1 MAVGFKKT
9 VQIRMVWFSVLAVIG
24 FLGTS
29 EKFRTL
35 NRDGLCDQYWGYL
48 TKPPDTLLKIAGL
61 FLYPVE
67 IPGSW
72 VTVGEF
78 GNAQSLIVQT
88 RFISRGTQGHA
99 LAAMSGCDMAI

>member
-1 MAVGFKKT
+1 MAVGVKKT

-35 NRDGLCDQYWGYL
+35 NRDGLCDQYLGYL

-61 FLYPVE
+61 FLTR
-67 IPGSW
+67 W
-72 VTVGEF
+72 R
-78 GNAQSLIVQT
+78 SLAHGLLLSLYYRIIWKGDQT
-88 RFISRGTQGHA
+88 WGFV
-99 LAAMSGCDMAI
+99 